1 MLNDII
7 KYSGI
12 FVLLL
17 LIQVLIMNNIGFSG
31 YVNPFIYLLF
41 IILLPLEIP
50 AWLLLIIAFFTG
62 LTVDLFSAT
71 AGLHTSATV
80 AVAFV
85 RPYILRVIAP
95 REGYDLGDEPGIK
108 TKGFR
113 WFIIYVVLIVFIHHF
128 TLFYIEVFRLKH
140 FLHTLLKV
148 ILSSLFSILFIVIT
162 QVLIIRK

>member
-1 MLNDII
+1 MLNNII

-17 LIQVLIMNNIGFSG
+17 LIQILIMNNIGFSG
-31 YVNPFIYLLF
+31 YVNPFVYLLF

-50 AWLLLIIAFFTG
+50 AWVLLIIAFFTG
-62 LTVDLFSAT
+62 LTVDLFTAT
-71 AGLHTSATV
+71 AGLHTSATLV
-80 AVAFV
+80 AAFF

-95 REGYDLGDEPGIK
+95 REGYDQSDEPGIR

-128 TLFYIEVFRLKH
+128 TLFYIEVFRLKY
-140 FLHTLLKV
+140 FFHTLLKV
-148 ILSSLFSILFIVIT
+148 ILSSLFSILFIVII
-162 QVLIIRK
+162 QILLIRK

>member
-1 MLNDII
+1 MLNDIV

-17 LIQVLIMNNIGFSG
+17 LIQILVMNNIGFSG
-31 YVNPFIYLLF
+31 YVNPYIYLLF

-62 LTVDLFSAT
+62 LTVDLFTAT

-95 REGYDLGDEPGIK
+95 REGYDLGDEPGIR

-128 TLFYIEVFRLKH
+128 TLFYVEVFRLKH

-148 ILSSLFSILFIVIT
+148 ILSSLFSILFIVII
-162 QVLIIRK
+162 QVLLIRK

>member
-31 YVNPFIYLLF
+31 YVNPFVYLLF

-50 AWLLLIIAFFTG
+50 AWLLLVIGFFTG
-62 LTVDLFSAT
+62 LTVDLFTAT

-80 AVAFV
+80 VVAFV

-95 REGYDLGDEPGIK
+95 REGYEKGDEPGIR
-108 TKGFR
+108 TNGFR
-113 WFIIYVVLIVFIHHF
+113 WFILYVVLIVLIHHF
-128 TLFYIEVFRLKH
+128 TLFYIEVFRLKY
-140 FLHTLLKV
+140 FFFTFARAL
-148 ILSSLFSILFIVIT
+148 LSSLFSILFIVIIQT
-162 QVLIIRK
+162 LIIRK